1 MSLTALALV
10 LTAALVHA
18 TWNYFLKK
26 ANATRPFWWL
36 VYIITAVITVPAL
49 FIYDPGSLANISPVG
64 WFVIFLS
71 APIHVIYGQV
81 LQIGYKKSDYSI
93 VYPTARGTGP
103 LITVL
108 CAVLILGE
116 QPSFWG
122 WTGIICIL
130 AAIVLLAMP
139 REQGQ
144 NTQQLRIRSGIFW
157 GFLTGCF
164 IAGYSFCDAWAVQQ
178 ETGLTPLS
186 FYFPSIAVRAL
197 VFAPFIMM
205 SANWKEESKEILKT
219 PQLLKALAVVTVGS
233 PLAYILVL
241 YAMTMAPLAYVAP
254 SREVGMMI
262 GVVLGG
268 LLLREQLSV
277 TRLTGVIGMTVGV
290 ILVGLEG

>member
-1 MSLTALALV
+1 MSAAALALV

-36 VYIITAVITVPAL
+36 VYIITALVTVPAL
-49 FIYDPGSLANISPVG
+49 FIYDPRALSNITPVG
-64 WFVIFLS
+64 WFVIALS

-81 LQIGYKKSDYSI
+81 LQVGYRKSDYSV

-108 CAVLILGE
+108 CAVLILGDS
-116 QPSFWG
+116 PSFWG
-122 WTGIICIL
+122 WVGIILIL
-130 AAIVLLAMP
+130 ASIVLLALP
-139 REQGQ
+139 H
-144 NTQQLRIRSGIFW
+144 QQDQQIQASRIKAGIFW

-178 ETGLTPLS
+178 STGLTPLS

-197 VFAPFIMM
+197 VFAPFIM
-205 SANWKEESKEILKT
+205 AHADWKEQSKEILTT
-219 PQLLKALAVVTVGS
+219 PRLLKALAVVTVGS

-268 LLLREQLSV
+268 LLLRERLSA
-277 TRLTGVIGMTVGV
+277 TRLAGVIGMTAGV

>member
-1 MSLTALALV
+1 MSLTALTLV

-49 FIYDPGSLANISPVG
+49 FIYDPQALSNITPIG
-64 WFVIFLS
+64 WLVIALS

-108 CAVLILGE
+108 CAVLILGDR
-116 QPSFWG
+116 PSFWG
-122 WTGIICIL
+122 WIGIVLIL
-130 AAIVLLAMP
+130 ASIVLLAMP
-139 REQGQ
+139 HKQDKQ
-144 NTQQLRIRSGIFW
+144 TQDLRIRAGIFW

-186 FYFPSIAVRAL
+186 FYFPSIAVRAI

-205 SANWKEESKEILKT
+205 HANWKAESKEILTT
-219 PQLLKALAVVTVGS
+219 PRLQKALAVVTVGS

-241 YAMTMAPLAYVAP
+241 YAMTIAPLAYVAP

-268 LLLREQLSV
+268 LLLRERLSV
-277 TRLTGVIGMTVGV
+277 TRLAGVIGMTLGV